1 MKGRGD
7 RFSRSSLPVATPTI
21 MLIAN
26 AVVAA
31 IVAVLT
37 GLLSPQTC
45 VTTTGMHFSNNGS
58 GLPVLQYRTCSPSFD
73 PAATFIVGLLVF
85 VAVTVLELTL
95 DARRIL
101 ALRREQSVIWR
112 ADDEATMHLHNILV
126 HTRQVASAAY
136 GKHDRYL
143 RYFMGE
149 IVLLESKLR
158 EAAEQKDLVV
168 SSDEFQ
174 SPQDIEGAFRQG
186 SRERLFRYTWPIE
199 AAGSVFTST
208 GWRYFFDLTIRML
221 AEDTLTGVRALLI
234 LSDANLL
241 SSPNVQRLL
250 TFYSTIAHAEARVVL
265 KRDLVAIAERN
276 EVRKDLVDF
285 GIYDNSLLYVTEHA
299 NGRFSKDEFRIGL
312 YLRLFDTI
320 WTSAGVV
327 IAGSQETPPDSS
339 LSLSRLLELDRSV
352 SQATSQTSDRNNS

>member
-1 MKGRGD
+1 MKGLGD
-7 RFSRSSLPVATPTI
+7 RTSRSSLPVATPTI

-31 IVAVLT
+31 VVAVLT

-45 VTTTGMHFSNNGS
+45 VTTTGVHFGNGS
-58 GLPVLQYRTCSPSFD
+58 GVPVLQYRTCSPSFD
-73 PAATFIVGLLVF
+73 SAATFIIGLLVF

-95 DARRIL
+95 TARRIL

-186 SRERLFRYTWPIE
+186 SRERLFRYTWPID

-221 AEDTLTGVRALLI
+221 AEETLTGVRALLI
-234 LSDANLL
+234 LNDEDLL
-241 SSPNVQRLL
+241 DSPNVQRLL
-250 TFYSTIAHAEARVVL
+250 TFYSTIAHTEAKVVL
-265 KRDLVAIAERN
+265 RRDLVAIAERN
-276 EVRKDLVDF
+276 EVRKDLIDF
-285 GIYDNSLLYVTEHA
+285 GIYDDSLLYVTEHA
-299 NGRFSKDEFRIGL
+299 NGRFSKDEFRIRL

-320 WTSAGVV
+320 WSSAGVV
-327 IAGSQETPPDSS
+327 IAGSQGMPPDPS

-352 SQATSQTSDRNNS
+352 